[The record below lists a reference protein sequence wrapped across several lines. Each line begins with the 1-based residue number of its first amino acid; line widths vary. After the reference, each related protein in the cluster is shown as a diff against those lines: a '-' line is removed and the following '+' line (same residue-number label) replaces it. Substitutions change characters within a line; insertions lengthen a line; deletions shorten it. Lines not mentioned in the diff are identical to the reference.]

1 MKKNCPKFF
10 SIEVLKKKYFQHFFL
25 LGIIISM
32 GLFSC
37 KKDQPATINFGYNYF
52 PYKVNN
58 YWIYDVDS
66 IVFNSFTNQVDTF
79 IFQEKEH
86 IDSIIKDNT
95 GRSTYVIS
103 RYKKNYNTSIPYSN
117 QSWTFKN
124 VWVANISTTDAER
137 VEDNQRFVKLIF
149 PVQINKTWNG
159 NAYNTI
165 GDWNYQ
171 YTTADIPAT
180 YANHDFDSTATVTQ
194 INNTNLIQKQYYV
207 EVYARNVG
215 LVYKQII
222 DVKSDSITA
231 LPLMSRINS
240 GIEYSMTINSY
251 GND

>member
-1 MKKNCPKFF
+1 MA
-10 SIEVLKKKYFQHFFL
+10 SKKYFFQHLFL
-25 LGIIISM
+25 LGIFFSIV
-32 GLFSC
+32 LFSC
-37 KKDQPATINFGYNYF
+37 KKDTPASINFGYNYF

-66 IVFNSFTNQVDTF
+66 LVFNSFTNKVDTF

-95 GRSTYVIS
+95 GRPTYVIS
-103 RYKKNYNTSIPYSN
+103 RYKRVYNPSIPYN
-117 QSWTFKN
+117 NETWIFKN
-124 VWVANISTTDAER
+124 VCVANITTTTAER

-149 PVQINKTWNG
+149 PTQLNTTWNG
-159 NAYNTI
+159 NAQNTL

-171 YTTADIPAT
+171 YTAVDIPAT
-180 YANHDFDSTATVTQ
+180 YESKRFDSTATVTQ
-194 INNTNLIQKQYYV
+194 INNTNLIQKQYYI

-222 DVKSDSITA
+222 DVQSDSITA
-231 LPLMSRINS
+231 MPLMNRINS
-240 GIEYSMTINSY
+240 GIEYTMTINSY